1 METGVAEAAG
11 PPVAIVGIGCRFPG
25 GIEDTPGFWDLVA
38 SGTDAI
44 GDVPA
49 SRWRIGDHYDADP
62 AAPGRMFVRQGGF
75 LRNPVDEF
83 DAGFFGIS
91 PREAAALD
99 PQQRLLLE
107 VTWESLENAGIPP
120 KSTAAGNVGVY
131 VGGFTFDAA
140 TLQLADSNRHL
151 VGSATPTGVSMT
163 MLAARLSYAFDWR
176 GPALTLDTACS
187 SSLVA
192 LHHAV
197 GALARGDCD
206 LAVAAGVNVMVN
218 PVTTVLMSKGQFLSP
233 DARCK
238 SFDHRANGYA
248 RGEGAGVLLLKPLP
262 AAVRD
267 GDRIHAVVR
276 GTAVNQ
282 DGRTPGITVPSV
294 DAQRV
299 LIERACRV
307 GDVEPASVGYFEA
320 HGTGTAVGDP
330 IEATAIGEVL
340 GDSSRTHWIG
350 SVKSNF
356 GHTEAA
362 AGVAGVIK
370 AVLCLDKGL
379 IPPNLHFERPNPKIP
394 FDRLPLRVPTEMVP
408 FPESAGPR
416 RAGVNSF
423 GFGGT
428 NAHAI
433 LEQWTGSEPVA
444 ATEADGGP
452 VLLPLSARSP
462 EALRSLANSYATLL
476 EGPGTLSLRR
486 VARAASRQREHH
498 SLRAFVVAGDAR
510 EAAAKLRELTVEP
523 RRATRPGN
531 AFVYTGMGPQW
542 WGMGGELLATEP
554 RFAEVVAACD
564 EVLAKFGVCMA
575 DELSRDEA
583 ESRLT
588 ETLYAQ
594 IANFVVQAGLTALW
608 RAWGIEP
615 AFIVGHSVGE
625 VAAAHAAGV
634 YTLEDALTISFHRAN
649 LQSRLAGRGAM
660 AAVDLPADEVAA
672 YLRDGVA
679 VAAVNSTY
687 ATTLAGDHDVLA
699 AVGKQLTAAGASVK
713 PLRVEVAYHSH
724 QMEEIRERLL
734 AALREIRPRRAEI
747 PLFSTVTGDQV
758 EGPELDAGYWWRNV
772 RETVRFAD
780 AFRHVLTRAP
790 GAVLEVGPHPVLASA
805 IDEALADRTDDI
817 VRLASLRRK
826 EPQREY
832 LLTALGH
839 RYAVGADPAWD
850 RVHPGPREHLDLP
863 RYPWQRERHWVE
875 SVASREKRLGTGD
888 LRLGGRPVAGVT
900 PVHDVELSTSALPY
914 LSDHQIGESLVFPG
928 SGYLEAALAAF
939 PDDEPCFLQDVVF
952 HRPLV
957 LAPSSIP
964 TLRAGYDPARQL
976 LTLHSRTQPDDST
989 WTLHAE
995 LRRDVAKA
1003 RRPERRAETPAVL
1016 AEGLPELGHDDVYAR
1031 LGDTGLNYGPAFRAV
1046 ERLWWRQ
1053 ESREVFAELRLDTVE
1068 QDGHRLHPV
1077 VLDAALQAVI
1087 AGALMLG
1094 DGVESGTYVPARIKT
1109 LRFFRSPATRLWV
1122 PGLGRAPTEP
1132 GRIECDLSLVTD
1144 DGEIVAEVRGLQA
1157 RRLAEVAD
1165 EPSSLVYG
1173 HVWQPE
1179 PLEQTSERPIAA
1191 AGHKGRAVGRWIVVG
1206 SSATAAELAVDLAA
1220 AEQDV
1225 VAVDP
1230 AGDGW
1235 VERVLSATSA
1245 CRGVVYVD
1253 SSDAGTAC
1261 APVAAPLRLVQ
1272 ELPAVPLF
1280 LVTTGAQ
1287 GVSTVNPSAASLWGF
1302 GRVVGAE
1309 RPELR
1314 CRLVD
1319 LAPGVSG
1326 EALLAEVLH
1335 AGGDEVSLR
1344 PDGRYVRRL
1353 KQAEDGS
1360 EFNHV
1365 RTRTDVTPV
1374 RLVSSGGE
1382 LGFLA
1387 TTRRPPGPGEV
1398 EVRVSHVG
1406 LNFKD
1411 VLKNTGLISPH
1422 AIEGSHSGETLGLEC
1437 AGTVVAVGE
1446 GVADLEVGNEVF
1458 AHSRALFVS
1467 HVTLEA
1473 MRVVK
1478 KPAVLSAAEAA
1489 SLLPVVTAHLSLVR
1503 LANLRDGERVLIH
1516 SAAGGVGLAAA
1527 RIAKWLDAEVFV
1539 TAGSVRRRD
1548 FLRQEGFAHVA
1559 DSRSSSFAD
1568 DILDWTGGAGVDVV
1582 LNSLPGSMIDHS
1594 LRAMSTFGR
1603 FVELGKPGDVAD
1615 HAVRLA
1621 STRRALSFHSF
1632 DYDQMM
1638 ALRPGDVRAC
1648 MQAVAELCEQKAIA
1662 PLPVAEWPAEDAAEA
1677 FRAMA
1682 SPEHRGKI
1690 VLRVADEEVLVPASS
1705 MPEAPI
1711 RPDRTYVVT
1720 GGLGGLGRTVAR
1732 WLAEQGARHLVLVGR
1747 SGVTTLVAE
1756 QLVTDLTA
1764 EGAEVRVEEADV
1776 GDHAQVRALLSDI
1789 RAEMPPLA
1797 GVLHAAADFDDTV
1810 LADTDA
1816 ARLITATRP
1825 KADGAWHLHRE
1836 TLGDSLDFFVL
1847 FSSVAAQLGAV
1858 GAGAYATANEFL
1870 NGLARYRRAQGL
1882 RATSVGWGMIDDV
1895 GVAVSRDGYVG
1906 DVLRR
1911 TGHVGISPARL
1922 VAELGALLHARPA
1935 EVSVADIDWP
1945 RWARANPQLAPLPRF
1960 ATVVPAST
1968 ADSGDESVGK
1978 RLREA
1983 SLADRAS
1990 MLPAFVTPLLQ
2001 RTTGLTEQQLGEG
2014 HAVDVDSLTAVEVRV
2029 LLQKHLGVAVP
2040 AVRLQ
2045 RSLSV
2050 GVLVD
2055 LLVDELDRSEPET
2068 TATPHEITS
2077 ADGLVIYGHLSV
2089 PPGPGPHPAVV
2100 VCTAGE
2106 GGALNADGGYA
2117 HLGEHAPLLAT
2128 GSAVLTVDQRGAPG
2142 HGPDFTARAEM
2153 GGGDVDDVIAAT
2165 LYLADLQEIDGAR
2178 ISIVGTSRGA
2188 YTALLALERRPDLW
2202 RHAALLMGLYDPAAL
2217 VAAEQAQPGT
2227 LLPANFGF
2235 SSADV
2240 ESYFAAPERQPLVGV
2255 GALGAPLL
2263 IVHGD
2268 ADSVV
2273 PLAQSEELATRV
2285 REAGLAAELVT
2296 VPGLAHDSEHEDQ
2309 AWTGLWSEIGEF
2321 LRKGTR

>member
-1 METGVAEAAG
+1 M
-11 PPVAIVGIGCRFPG
+11 PS
-25 GIEDTPGFWDLVA
+25 FWELVA

-44 GDVPA
+44 GDIPA
-49 SRWRIGDHYDADP
+49 DRWRIGDHYDADP

-75 LRNPVDEF
+75 LRDPVDEF
-83 DAGFFGIS
+83 DAGFFGMS

-107 VTWESLENAGIPP
+107 ITWESLENAGIPP
-120 KSTAAGNVGVY
+120 KSTAAGNIGVY

-140 TLQLADSNRHL
+140 TLQLTDSNRHL
-151 VGSATPTGVSMT
+151 VGAATPTGVSMT

-206 LAVAAGVNVMVN
+206 IAVAAGVNVMVN

-294 DAQRV
+294 DAQRT
-299 LIERACRV
+299 LIERACQV

-350 SVKSNF
+350 SVKANF

-362 AGVAGVIK
+362 AGIAGVIK
-370 AVLCLDKGL
+370 AVLCLGKGL

-394 FDRLPLRVPTEMVP
+394 FDKLPLRVPTEMVP
-408 FPESAGPR
+408 FPEFAGPR

-433 LEQWTGSEPVA
+433 LEQWTASEPPA
-444 ATEADGGP
+444 ETEAETGP

-462 EALRSLANSYATLL
+462 EALRALVDSYATML
-476 EGPGTLSLRR
+476 ESPESHSLQR

-498 SLRAFVVAGDAR
+498 PLRTFVVAGDTA
-510 EAAAKLRELTVEP
+510 EAAAKLRELNFEQ

-542 WGMGGELLATEP
+542 WGMGRELLATEP
-554 RFAEVVAACD
+554 RFAGVVAACD
-564 EVLAKFGVCMA
+564 EVLAKFGLCMA
-575 DELSRDEA
+575 DELGRDEA
-583 ESRLT
+583 DSRLT

-594 IANFVVQAGLTALW
+594 VANFVVQAGLTALW
-608 RAWGIEP
+608 RDWGIKP
-615 AFIVGHSVGE
+615 AFVVGHSVGE
-625 VAAAHAAGV
+625 VAAAYAAGV

-679 VAAVNSTY
+679 IAAVNSTY
-687 ATTLAGDHDVLA
+687 ATTLAGDHDALA
-699 AVGKQLTAAGASVK
+699 EVSKELTDAGASVK

-724 QMEEIRERLL
+724 QMEEIREPLL
-734 AALREIRPRRAEI
+734 AALREIRPRPAEI

-758 EGPELDAGYWWRNV
+758 EGPELDADYWWRNV

-780 AFRHVLTRAP
+780 AFRRVLTRAP

-805 IDEALADRTDDI
+805 IDEALADRTDTI
-817 VRLASLRRK
+817 VRLASSHRK

-839 RYAVGADPAWD
+839 RYSAGADPAWD

-863 RYPWQRERHWVE
+863 HYPWQRERHWLE
-875 SVASREKRLGTGD
+875 SVASREKRLGTSD
-888 LRLGGRPVAGVT
+888 LMLGGRPVAGIT
-900 PVHDVELSTSALPY
+900 PVHDIELSTSTLSY
-914 LSDHQIGESLVFPG
+914 LDDHRIGESVVFPG
-928 SGYLEAALAAF
+928 SGYLEAALAVF
-939 PDDEPCFLQDVVF
+939 PDDEPCLLEDVVF

-957 LAPSSIP
+957 LASSSIP
-964 TLRAGYDPARQL
+964 TLRAGFDPARQL
-976 LTLHSRTQPDDST
+976 LTLHSRTQPDDPV

-995 LRRDVAKA
+995 LRRGHFAKA
-1003 RRPERRAETPAVL
+1003 RTPERRTEL
-1016 AEGLPELGHDDVYAR
+1016 AGLVEGLPELGHEEVYSW
-1031 LGDTGLNYGPAFRAV
+1031 LGGTGLNYGPAFRAV

-1053 ESREVFAELRLDTVE
+1053 ESREVFAELRLDTAE
-1068 QDGHRLHPV
+1068 QKGHRLHPV

-1087 AGALMLG
+1087 AGGLMIG
-1094 DGVESGTYVPARIKT
+1094 DDVEPGTYVPARIDA
-1109 LRFFRSPATRLWV
+1109 LQFFRSPATRLWV
-1122 PGLGRAPTEP
+1122 HGRGRPATSR

-1144 DGEIVAEVRGLQA
+1144 DGDVVAEVRGLQA
-1157 RRLAEVAD
+1157 RRLAEAAD
-1165 EPSSLVYG
+1165 EPPSLVYG

-1179 PLEQTSERPIAA
+1179 PLPEESERQPD
-1191 AGHKGRAVGRWIVVG
+1191 GRWIVIG
-1206 SSATAAELAVDLAA
+1206 SSATAAGLAKDLAA
-1220 AEQDV
+1220 AGAGV

-1230 AGDGW
+1230 AGEDW
-1235 VERVLSATSA
+1235 LDRVLSVASA

-1253 SSDAGTAC
+1253 SSDADTAC

-1272 ELPAVPLF
+1272 ELPVVPLF

-1287 GVSTVNPSAASLWGF
+1287 GVSTVNPAAASLWGF
-1302 GRVVGAE
+1302 CRVVAAE

-1319 LAPGVSG
+1319 LAPGMSE
-1326 EALLAEVLH
+1326 EALVAEVLH
-1335 AGGDEVSLR
+1335 DGVDEVSLR

-1353 KQAEDGS
+1353 KKAEDGS
-1360 EFNHV
+1360 ELDHL

-1374 RLVSSGGE
+1374 RMVSSGGE

-1387 TTRRPPGPGEV
+1387 TTRRPPGAGEV

-1411 VLKNTGLISPH
+1411 VLKHTGLISSY
-1422 AIEGSHSGETLGLEC
+1422 AIEGNHSGETLGMEC
-1437 AGTVVAVGE
+1437 AGTVVAVGDE
-1446 GVADLEVGNEVF
+1446 VTDLEVGDEVF
-1458 AHSRALFVS
+1458 VHSRDLFVS
-1467 HVTLEA
+1467 HVTLDA
-1473 MRVVK
+1473 VRVVK
-1478 KPAVLSAAEAA
+1478 KPATLSPAEAA
-1489 SLLPVVTAHLSLVR
+1489 SLFPVATAYVSLVR
-1503 LANLRDGERVLIH
+1503 LADVRADERVLIH

-1527 RIAKWLDAEVFV
+1527 RIAKWLGAKVFV
-1539 TAGSVRRRD
+1539 TAGSAQRRD
-1548 FLRQEGFAHVA
+1548 FLRHEGFTHVA
-1559 DSRSSSFAD
+1559 DSRSPSFAD
-1568 DILDWTGGAGVDVV
+1568 DILEWTDGAGVDVV
-1582 LNSLPGSMIDHS
+1582 LNSLPGTMIDHS
-1594 LRAMSTFGR
+1594 LRALSTFGR

-1632 DYDQMM
+1632 DYDQLM
-1638 ALRPGDVRAC
+1638 ALHPSEVRQC
-1648 MQAVAELCEQKAIA
+1648 MREVAELHEQKVIE
-1662 PLPVAEWPAEDAAEA
+1662 PLPVAEFPAKDAAEA
-1677 FRAMA
+1677 FHAMA
-1682 SPEHRGKI
+1682 SPEHRGKV
-1690 VLRVADEEVLVPASS
+1690 VLSMADEEVLVPASS
-1705 MPEAPI
+1705 LPGTPV
-1711 RPDRTYVVT
+1711 RSDRTYVLT

-1732 WLAEQGARHLVLVGR
+1732 WLAQQGARHLVLVGR
-1747 SGVTTLVAE
+1747 SGATTPAAE

-1764 EGAEVRVEEADV
+1764 EGVEVRVEKADV
-1776 GDHAQVRALLSDI
+1776 GDHAQVRALLTDV
-1789 RAEMPPLA
+1789 RADLPPIA
-1797 GVLHAAADFDDTV
+1797 GVLHAAADFDDV
-1810 LADTDA
+1810 LLSNTDA
-1816 ARLITATRP
+1816 ARLIAATRP
-1825 KADGAWHLHRE
+1825 KANGAWHLHRE
-1836 TLGDSLDFFVL
+1836 TLDDRLDFFVL
-1847 FSSVAAQLGAV
+1847 FSSFAAQLGAV
-1858 GAGAYATANEFL
+1858 SVGAYATANEFL

-1882 RATSVGWGMIDDV
+1882 PATSIGWGMVDDV
-1895 GVAVSRDGYVG
+1895 GVAVSRDGFVG
-1906 DVLRR
+1906 DALRR
-1911 TGHVGISPARL
+1911 VGHLGISPARL
-1922 VAELGALLHARPA
+1922 VTELGTLLHTQPT

-1945 RWARANPQLAPLPRF
+1945 RWARANPQLAPLPTF
-1960 ATVVPAST
+1960 ASVAPASA

-1983 SLADRAS
+1983 NPADRAS
-1990 MLPAFVTPLLQ
+1990 MLPALVTPLLQ
-2001 RTTGLTEQQLGEG
+2001 RTTGLTEQQLGEEQ
-2014 HAVDVDSLTAVEVRV
+2014 AVDVDSLTAVELRV
-2029 LLQKHLGVAVP
+2029 LLQRQLGVAVP

-2050 GVLVD
+2050 GVLAE
-2055 LLVDELDRSEPET
+2055 LLVDELDRAQPET
-2068 TATPHEITS
+2068 ATALHEITS

-2089 PPGPGPHPAVV
+2089 PPVPGPHPAVV
-2100 VCTAGE
+2100 VCAPGE
-2106 GGALNADGGYA
+2106 GGALNADGDYA
-2117 HLGEHAPLLAT
+2117 HLSEHAPLLAA
-2128 GSAVLTVDQRGAPG
+2128 GFAVLTVDQRGAPG

-2165 LYLADLQEIDGAR
+2165 RYLADLPEIDGTR

-2188 YTALLALERRPDLW
+2188 YTALLALERRPELW
-2202 RHAALLMGLYDPAAL
+2202 RHAALLMGLYDPAML
-2217 VAAEQAQPGT
+2217 VAAEQSQPGT
-2227 LLPANFGF
+2227 LLPADSGY
-2235 SSADV
+2235 SPEDV
-2240 ESYFAAPERQPLVGV
+2240 ERYFGAPERQPLDGV
-2255 GALGAPLL
+2255 GTLGAPLL

-2273 PLAQSEELATRV
+2273 PLAQSEELAARV
-2285 REAGLAAELVT
+2285 REAGLPAEMIT
-2296 VPGLAHDSEHEDQ
+2296 VPGLAHDSEHDDQ
-2309 AWTGLWSEIGEF
+2309 VWTGLWPEIGQF
-2321 LRKGTR
+2321 LQEGTR

>member
-1 METGVAEAAG
+1 M
-11 PPVAIVGIGCRFPG
+11 
-25 GIEDTPGFWDLVA
+25 PGFWELVA

-49 SRWRIGDHYDADP
+49 DRWRIRDHYDADP

-75 LRNPVDEF
+75 LRDPVDEF
-83 DAGFFGIS
+83 DAGFFGMS

-107 VTWESLENAGIPP
+107 VTWESLEDAGIPP
-120 KSTAAGNVGVY
+120 KSTAAANVGVY

-140 TLQLADSNRHL
+140 TLQLTDSNRHL

-233 DARCK
+233 DARCR

-294 DAQRV
+294 HAQRL
-299 LIERACRV
+299 LIERACQV

-340 GDSSRTHWIG
+340 GDSPRTHWIG

-370 AVLCLDKGL
+370 AVLSLGKGL
-379 IPPNLHFERPNPKIP
+379 IPANLHFERPNPKIP

-444 ATEADGGP
+444 TTEKERGP

-462 EALRSLANSYATLL
+462 EALRALVGSYAKVLD
-476 EGPGTLSLRR
+476 GPGSPSLRR

-498 SLRAFVVAGDAR
+498 PLRTFVVAEDAH
-510 EAAAKLRELTVEP
+510 EAAAKLRELAVEP
-523 RRATRPGN
+523 RRPTRPGN

-542 WGMGGELLATEP
+542 WGMGRELLATEP
-554 RFAEVVAACD
+554 RFAEVIAACD
-564 EVLAKFGVCMA
+564 EVLANFGVCMA
-575 DELSRDEA
+575 DELGRDEA

-588 ETLYAQ
+588 KTLYAQ
-594 IANFVVQAGLTALW
+594 VGNFVVQAGLTALW

-625 VAAAHAAGV
+625 VAAAYAAGV
-634 YTLEDALTISFHRAN
+634 YTLEDALTISFHRAH

-672 YLRDGVA
+672 YLREGVA
-679 VAAVNSTY
+679 VAAVNSAY
-687 ATTLAGDHDVLA
+687 ATTLAGDHDALA
-699 AVGKQLTAAGASVK
+699 AVGERLSAAGASVK

-724 QMEEIRERLL
+724 QMEEIREPLL
-734 AALREIRPRRAEI
+734 AALRDIRPRRAEI

-758 EGPELDAGYWWRNV
+758 DGPELDAGYWWRNV
-772 RETVRFAD
+772 RETVLFAD
-780 AFRHVLTRAP
+780 AFRRVLTRAP
-790 GAVLEVGPHPVLASA
+790 GAVLEIGPHPVLASA
-805 IDEALADRTDDI
+805 IDEALADRTDEI
-817 VRLASLRRK
+817 VRLASARRE

-832 LLTALGH
+832 LLAALGH
-839 RYAVGADPAWD
+839 RYAAGADPAWD
-850 RVHPGPREHLDLP
+850 RVHPGTREHLDLP

-875 SVASREKRLGTGD
+875 SVVSREKRLGTGE

-900 PVHDVELSTSALPY
+900 PVHDVELSASALPY
-914 LSDHQIGESLVFPG
+914 LNDHRIGEAVVFPG

-939 PDDEPCFLQDVVF
+939 PDDETCLLEDVVF

-976 LTLHSRTQPDDST
+976 LTLHSRTQPDDPL
-989 WTLHAE
+989 WTLHTE
-995 LRRDVAKA
+995 LRRSQVTKTLL
-1003 RRPERRAETPAVL
+1003 PERRTGTPAVL
-1016 AEGLPELGHDDVYAR
+1016 TEGLPELGHDEVYAR
-1031 LGDTGLNYGPAFRAV
+1031 LGGTGLNYGPAFRAV
-1046 ERLWWRQ
+1046 ERLWWRR
-1053 ESREVFAELRLDTVE
+1053 ESHEVYAELRLDTVE

-1094 DGVESGTYVPARIKT
+1094 DDVESVTYVPARIDA
-1109 LRFFRSPATRLWV
+1109 LRFFRSPGTRLWV
-1122 PGLGRAPTEP
+1122 HGR
-1132 GRIECDLSLVTD
+1132 GRHPAGPDRIDCDLSLVTD
-1144 DGEIVAEVRGLQA
+1144 DGDVVAEIRGLQA

-1173 HVWQPE
+1173 HTWQPE
-1179 PLEQTSERPIAA
+1179 SLEQASEGSP
-1191 AGHKGRAVGRWIVVG
+1191 GRADGRWIVVG
-1206 SSATAAELAVDLAA
+1206 SSATASELALDLVAA
-1220 AEQDV
+1220 VEDV

-1230 AGDGW
+1230 ADDDW
-1235 VERVLSATSA
+1235 VERVLSSISS
-1245 CRGVVYVD
+1245 CRAVVYIDNIDPEV
-1253 SSDAGTAC
+1253 AC
-1261 APVAAPLRLVQ
+1261 APIAAPLRLVQ

-1280 LVTTGAQ
+1280 LVTMGAQ
-1287 GVSTVNPSAASLWGF
+1287 GASTSNPSAASLWGF
-1302 GRVVGAE
+1302 GRVVAAE

-1326 EALLAEVLH
+1326 KALLAEVLH
-1335 AGGDEVSLR
+1335 DKGDEVSLR

-1360 EFNHV
+1360 ELDHV
-1365 RTRTDVTPV
+1365 RTRTDLTPV
-1374 RLVSSGGE
+1374 RLASSGGA

-1387 TTRRPPGPGEV
+1387 TTRRPAGPGEV

-1411 VLKNTGLISPH
+1411 VLKHTGLISPH

-1437 AGTVVAVGE
+1437 SGTVVAVGD
-1446 GVADLEVGNEVF
+1446 GVAGFEAGDEVF
-1458 AHSRALFVS
+1458 AHSRDLFAS
-1467 HVTLEA
+1467 YVTLEA
-1473 MRVVK
+1473 VRVVK
-1478 KPAVLSAAEAA
+1478 KPDALSAAEAA

-1503 LANLRDGERVLIH
+1503 LAGLRSGERVLIH

-1527 RIAKWLDAEVFV
+1527 RIARWLGAEVLV
-1539 TAGSVRRRD
+1539 TAGSAQRRD
-1548 FLRQEGFAHVA
+1548 FLRQEGFALVA
-1559 DSRSSSFAD
+1559 DSRSPSFAD

-1582 LNSLPGSMIDHS
+1582 LNSLPGAMIDHS

-1603 FVELGKPGDVAD
+1603 FVELGKPSDVAD

-1621 STRRALSFHSF
+1621 SARRALSFHSF

-1648 MQAVAELCEQKAIA
+1648 MQAVAELCEQKVIA
-1662 PLPVAEWPAEDAAEA
+1662 PLPVTEWPAKDTAEA

-1682 SPEHRGKI
+1682 GPEHRGKI
-1690 VLRVADEEVLVPASS
+1690 VLRMAEEEVLVPAAS

-1711 RPDRTYVVT
+1711 RPDRTYVIT

-1747 SGVTTLVAE
+1747 SGVTTPVAD
-1756 QLVTDLTA
+1756 QLVTDLTN
-1764 EGAEVRVEEADV
+1764 GGVEVRVEKVDV
-1776 GDHAQVRALLSDI
+1776 GDYAQVRALLTGI
-1789 RAEMPPLA
+1789 RAGLPPLA
-1797 GVLHAAADFDDTV
+1797 GVLHAAADFDDVV

-1816 ARLITATRP
+1816 DRLLTATGP

-1836 TLGDSLDFFVL
+1836 TLGDRLDFFVL

-1858 GAGAYATANEFL
+1858 GAGAYTTANEFL
-1870 NGLARYRRAQGL
+1870 NGLARYRRAQRL
-1882 RATSVGWGMIDDV
+1882 PATSVGWGMIDDV

-1922 VAELGALLHARPA
+1922 VAELGALLHTQPS

-1960 ATVVPAST
+1960 AGVVPSSA
-1968 ADSGDESVGK
+1968 ADNGDESVGK

-1983 SLADRAS
+1983 TPADRAS
-1990 MLPAFVTPLLQ
+1990 MLPELVTPLLQ
-2001 RTTGLTEQQLGEG
+2001 RTTGLTERQLGEE
-2014 HAVDVDSLTAVEVRV
+2014 HAVDVDSLTAVEMRV

-2045 RSLSV
+2045 RNLSV

-2055 LLVDELDRSEPET
+2055 LLVDELGRSQAET
-2068 TATPHEITS
+2068 AAVPHEIIS
-2077 ADGLVIYGHLSV
+2077 ADGLTIYGHLSV
-2089 PPGPGPHPAVV
+2089 PAGPGPHPAVV

-2106 GGALNADGGYA
+2106 GGALNADGDYA
-2117 HLGEHAPLLAT
+2117 HLSEHAPLLAA
-2128 GSAVLTVDQRGAPG
+2128 GFSVLTVDQRGAPG

-2153 GGGDVDDVIAAT
+2153 GGGDVDDVIAAAR
-2165 LYLADLQEIDGAR
+2165 YLADLPGIDGSR

-2202 RHAALLMGLYDPAAL
+2202 RHAALLMGLYDPATL

-2227 LLPANFGF
+2227 LLPTDSGFG
-2235 SSADV
+2235 SADV
-2240 ESYFAAPERQPLVGV
+2240 ESYFSAPERQPLTDVGT
-2255 GALGAPLL
+2255 LGTPLMIL
-2263 IVHGD
+2263 HGD

-2273 PLAQSEELATRV
+2273 PLAQSEELATQIQA
-2285 REAGLAAELVT
+2285 AGLPVKMVT
-2296 VPGLAHDSEHEDQ
+2296 VPGLSHDSEHEDRV
-2309 AWTGLWSEIGEF
+2309 WTGLWPEIGQF
-2321 LRKGTR
+2321 LREGPR

>member
-1 METGVAEAAG
+1 MEPRGAEEA
-11 PPVAIVGIGCRFPG
+11 VAIVGVGCRFPG
-25 GIEDTPGFWDLVA
+25 GIDDMPSFWELVA

-44 GDVPA
+44 GDIPVD
-49 SRWRIGDHYDADP
+49 RWRIGDHYDADP
-62 AAPGRMFVRQGGF
+62 AAPGRMFVQQGGF

-83 DAGFFGIS
+83 DAGFFGMS

-120 KSTAAGNVGVY
+120 KSTAAGNIGVY

-140 TLQLADSNRHL
+140 TLQLTDSNRHL
-151 VGSATPTGVSMT
+151 VSSATPTGVSLT

-176 GPALTLDTACS
+176 GPALTIDTACS

-197 GALARGDCD
+197 GALSRGDCD

-218 PVTTVLMSKGQFLSP
+218 PVTTVLMAKGRFLSP

-267 GDRIHAVVR
+267 GDHIHAVVR
-276 GTAVNQ
+276 GTAANQ

-299 LIERACRV
+299 LIERACQV
-307 GDVEPASVGYFEA
+307 GGVEPASVGYFEA

-350 SVKSNF
+350 SVKANF

-362 AGVAGVIK
+362 AGIAGVIK

-433 LEQWTGSEPVA
+433 LEQWTGSEPA
-444 ATEADGGP
+444 AAAEPAAGP

-462 EALRSLANSYATLL
+462 EALRALVDSYATAL
-476 EGPGTLSLRR
+476 ESPESPSLRR

-498 SLRAFVVAGDAR
+498 PLRTFVVAGDAA

-542 WGMGGELLATEP
+542 WGMGRELLATEP

-575 DELSRDEA
+575 DELDRDEA

-594 IANFVVQAGLTALW
+594 VANFVVQAGLTALW

-615 AFIVGHSVGE
+615 AFVVGHSVGE
-625 VAAAHAAGV
+625 VAAAYAASV

-679 VAAVNSTY
+679 IAAVNSTY
-687 ATTLAGDHDVLA
+687 ATTLAGDHDALA
-699 AVGKQLTAAGASVK
+699 AVSRELTDAGVSVK

-724 QMEEIRERLL
+724 QMEEIREPLL
-734 AALREIRPRRAEI
+734 AALREIRPRRAEV

-758 EGPELDAGYWWRNV
+758 EGLELDADYWWRNV

-780 AFRHVLTRAP
+780 AFRRVLTRAP
-790 GAVLEVGPHPVLASA
+790 GAVLEIGPHPVLASA
-805 IDEALADRTDDI
+805 IDEALADRSDDI
-817 VRLASLRRK
+817 LRLASSRRG

-832 LLTALGH
+832 LLTALGQ
-839 RYAVGADPAWD
+839 RYAAGADPSWD

-863 RYPWQRERHWVE
+863 YYPWQRERHWLE
-875 SVASREKRLGTGD
+875 SVASREKRLGATD
-888 LRLGGRPVAGVT
+888 LMLGGRPVAGVT
-900 PVHDVELSTSALPY
+900 PVHDIELSTSTLSY
-914 LSDHQIGESLVFPG
+914 LDDHRIGESVVFPG

-939 PDDEPCFLQDVVF
+939 PDDEPCLLEDVVF

-964 TLRAGYDPARQL
+964 TLRAGFDPARQL
-976 LTLHSRTQPDDST
+976 LTLHSRTQPDDPV

-995 LRRDVAKA
+995 LRRGHFAKA
-1003 RRPERRAETPAVL
+1003 RLPERRTEL
-1016 AEGLPELGHDDVYAR
+1016 AGLTEGLPELGHEDVYSW
-1031 LGDTGLNYGPAFRAV
+1031 LGGTGLNYGPAFRAV

-1053 ESREVFAELRLDTVE
+1053 ESREVFAELRLDTAE
-1068 QDGHRLHPV
+1068 QKGHRLHPV

-1087 AGALMLG
+1087 AGGLMFG
-1094 DGVESGTYVPARIKT
+1094 DGLESGTYVPARIEA
-1109 LRFFRSPATRLWV
+1109 LQFFRSPATRLWV
-1122 PGLGRAPTEP
+1122 HGRGRPAAGP

-1144 DGEIVAEVRGLQA
+1144 DGEVVAEVRGLQA
-1157 RRLAEVAD
+1157 RRLAEAAD
-1165 EPSSLVYG
+1165 EPPALVYG

-1179 PLEQTSERPIAA
+1179 PLPEASERQPD
-1191 AGHKGRAVGRWIVVG
+1191 GRWIVVG
-1206 SSATAAELAVDLAA
+1206 SSATAAGLAKDLAA
-1220 AEQDV
+1220 AGAGV

-1230 AGDGW
+1230 AGDDW
-1235 VERVLSATSA
+1235 LDRVLSVASA

-1253 SSDAGTAC
+1253 SSDADTAC
-1261 APVAAPLRLVQ
+1261 APIAAPLRLVQ
-1272 ELPAVPLF
+1272 ELPVVPLF

-1287 GVSTVNPSAASLWGF
+1287 GVSTVNPAASSLWGF
-1302 GRVVGAE
+1302 CRVVAAE

-1319 LAPGVSG
+1319 LAPGMSE

-1335 AGGDEVSLR
+1335 DGVDEVSLR

-1353 KQAEDGS
+1353 KKAEDGS
-1360 EFNHV
+1360 EFDHV
-1365 RTRTDVTPV
+1365 RTRTDLTPV
-1374 RLVSSGGE
+1374 RLESSGGE

-1398 EVRVSHVG
+1398 EIQVSHVG

-1411 VLKNTGLISPH
+1411 VLKHTGLISPH
-1422 AIEGSHSGETLGLEC
+1422 AIEGSHSGETLGMEC
-1437 AGTVVAVGE
+1437 AGTVVAVGD
-1446 GVADLEVGNEVF
+1446 GVADLEIGDEVF
-1458 AHSRALFVS
+1458 VHSRDLFVS
-1467 HVTLEA
+1467 HVTLDA
-1473 MRVVK
+1473 VRAVK
-1478 KPAVLSAAEAA
+1478 KPATLSAAEAA
-1489 SLLPVVTAHLSLVR
+1489 SLFPVATAYLSLVR
-1503 LANLRDGERVLIH
+1503 LANLRAGERVLIH

-1527 RIAKWLDAEVFV
+1527 RIAHWLGAEVFV
-1539 TAGSVRRRD
+1539 TAGSAQRRD

-1568 DILDWTGGAGVDVV
+1568 DILGWTGGAGVDVV
-1582 LNSLPGSMIDHS
+1582 LNSLPGKMIDHS

-1648 MQAVAELCEQKAIA
+1648 MQAVAELYEQKAIV
-1662 PLPVAEWPAEDAAEA
+1662 PLPVAAWPALDAAEA

-1682 SPEHRGKI
+1682 SPEHRGKV
-1690 VLRVADEEVLVPASS
+1690 VLSMADEEVLVPASS
-1705 MPEAPI
+1705 LPGTPV
-1711 RPDRTYVVT
+1711 RSDRTYVLT

-1747 SGVTTLVAE
+1747 SGATTPAAE
-1756 QLVTDLTA
+1756 QLLTDLTG
-1764 EGAEVRVEEADV
+1764 EGVEVRVEKADV
-1776 GDHAQVRALLSDI
+1776 GDHAQVRALLTDV
-1789 RAEMPPLA
+1789 RADMPPIA
-1797 GVLHAAADFDDTV
+1797 GILHAAADFDDV
-1810 LADTDA
+1810 LLSNTDA
-1816 ARLITATRP
+1816 ARLIAATRP
-1825 KADGAWHLHRE
+1825 KANGAWNLHRE

-1847 FSSVAAQLGAV
+1847 FSSFAAQLGAV
-1858 GAGAYATANEFL
+1858 SVGAYAAANEFL

-1882 RATSVGWGMIDDV
+1882 LATSIGWGMVDDV
-1895 GVAVSRDGYVG
+1895 GVAVSRDGFVG
-1906 DVLRR
+1906 DALRR
-1911 TGHVGISPARL
+1911 VGHLGISPARL
-1922 VAELGALLHARPA
+1922 ITELGTLLHTQPT

-1945 RWARANPQLAPLPRF
+1945 RWARANPQLAPLPTF
-1960 ATVVPAST
+1960 ASVAPAS
-1968 ADSGDESVGK
+1968 AAESGDESVGN

-1983 SLADRAS
+1983 GPADRAS
-1990 MLPAFVTPLLQ
+1990 MLPALVAPLLQ
-2001 RTTGLTEQQLGEG
+2001 RTTGLTEQQLGEEQ
-2014 HAVDVDSLTAVEVRV
+2014 AVDVDSLTAVELRV
-2029 LLQKHLGVAVP
+2029 LLQRQLGVAVP

-2050 GVLVD
+2050 GVLAE
-2055 LLVDELDRSEPET
+2055 LLVDELDRSQPET
-2068 TATPHEITS
+2068 ATVAHEITS
-2077 ADGLVIYGHLSV
+2077 ADGQVIYGHLSV
-2089 PPGPGPHPAVV
+2089 PPDPGPHPAVV
-2100 VCTAGE
+2100 VCAPGE
-2106 GGALNADGGYA
+2106 GGALNNDGDYA
-2117 HLGEHAPLLAT
+2117 HLSEHAPLLAA
-2128 GSAVLTVDQRGAPG
+2128 GFAVLTVDQRGAPG
-2142 HGPDFTARAEM
+2142 HGPDFTAMAEM
-2153 GGGDVDDVIAAT
+2153 GGGEVDDVIAAAQ
-2165 LYLADLQEIDGAR
+2165 YLADLPEIDGTR
-2178 ISIVGTSRGA
+2178 ISIVATSRGA

-2202 RHAALLMGLYDPAAL
+2202 RHAALLMGVYDPPTLLAGQT
-2217 VAAEQAQPGT
+2217 EPGT
-2227 LLPANFGF
+2227 LLPANSEF
-2235 SSADV
+2235 SLTDV
-2240 ESYFAAPERQPLVGV
+2240 ESYFAAPERQPLTGV
-2255 GALGAPLL
+2255 GTLKAPLL

-2268 ADSVV
+2268 EDSVV
-2273 PLAQSEELATRV
+2273 PLAQSEELTTRV
-2285 REAGLAAELVT
+2285 REAGLPAEMIT
-2296 VPGLAHDSEHEDQ
+2296 VPGLTHDSEHEDQ
-2309 AWTGLWSEIGEF
+2309 VWTDLWPEIGAF
-2321 LRKGTR
+2321 LRDGTR

>member
-1 METGVAEAAG
+1 MVTGVVEGAG
-11 PPVAIVGIGCRFPG
+11 APVAIVGIGCRFPG
-25 GIEDTPGFWDLVA
+25 GIEDMPGFWELVA

-49 SRWRIGDHYDADP
+49 GRWRISDHYDADP

-83 DAGFFGIS
+83 DAGFFGMS

-140 TLQLADSNRHL
+140 TLQLTDSNRHL
-151 VGSATPTGVSMT
+151 VSSATPTGVSMT

-294 DAQRV
+294 DAQRA
-299 LIERACRV
+299 LIERACQV

-370 AVLCLDKGL
+370 AVLCLGKGL

-433 LEQWTGSEPVA
+433 LEQWTGPEPVT
-444 ATEADGGP
+444 ATEAEGGP

-462 EALRSLANSYATLL
+462 EALRALVDSYATML
-476 EGPGTLSLRR
+476 ESPESPSLRR
-486 VARAASRQREHH
+486 VARTASRQREHH
-498 SLRAFVVAGDAR
+498 PLRTFVVAADAR

-542 WGMGGELLATEP
+542 WGMGRELLATEP
-554 RFAEVVAACD
+554 RFAEVVTACD

-575 DELSRDEA
+575 DELGRDEA

-594 IANFVVQAGLTALW
+594 VANFVVQAGLTALW
-608 RAWGIEP
+608 REWGIEP
-615 AFIVGHSVGE
+615 AYIVGHSVGE
-625 VAAAHAAGV
+625 VAAAYAAGV

-687 ATTLAGDHDVLA
+687 ATTLAGDHDALA
-699 AVGKQLTAAGASVK
+699 AVSQQLTAAGASVK

-724 QMEEIRERLL
+724 QMEEIREPLL
-734 AALREIRPRRAEI
+734 AALREIRPRHAEI

-758 EGPELDAGYWWRNV
+758 EGTELDAGYWWRNV

-780 AFRHVLTRAP
+780 AFRRVLTRAP
-790 GAVLEVGPHPVLASA
+790 GAVLEIGPHPVLASA
-805 IDEALADRTDDI
+805 IDEALADRPDDI
-817 VRLASLRRK
+817 ARLASSRRN

-839 RYAVGADPAWD
+839 RYAAGADPAWE

-875 SVASREKRLGTGD
+875 SVASREKRLGTGN
-888 LRLGGRPVAGVT
+888 LRLGGRPIAGVT

-914 LSDHQIGESLVFPG
+914 LNDHRIGESVVFPG

-939 PDDEPCFLQDVVF
+939 PDDEPCLLEDVVF

-976 LTLHSRTQPDDST
+976 LTLHSRTQPDDPL

-995 LRRDVAKA
+995 LRRGQVAKA
-1003 RRPERRAETPAVL
+1003 RLPERRTGTPAVL

-1031 LGDTGLNYGPAFRAV
+1031 LGGTGLNYGPAFRAV

-1094 DGVESGTYVPARIKT
+1094 DGVESGTYVPARIDA

-1122 PGLGRAPTEP
+1122 HGRGSDAAGP

-1144 DGEIVAEVRGLQA
+1144 EGEVVAEIRGLQA
-1157 RRLAEVAD
+1157 RRLAEAAD
-1165 EPSSLVYG
+1165 ERASLVYG
-1173 HVWQPE
+1173 HEWQPE
-1179 PLEQTSERPIAA
+1179 SLEQPPEPGHDERAD
-1191 AGHKGRAVGRWIVVG
+1191 GRWIVVG
-1206 SSATAAELAVDLAA
+1206 SSATASGLARDLAA
-1220 AEQDV
+1220 AGGDV

-1230 AGDGW
+1230 AGDDW
-1235 VERVLSATSA
+1235 LDLVLSAAAA
-1245 CRGVVYVD
+1245 CRGVVYLD
-1253 SSDAGTAC
+1253 SSDTEAPC
-1261 APVAAPLRLVQ
+1261 APIAAPLRLVQ

-1287 GVSTVNPSAASLWGF
+1287 GAATANPSAASLWGF
-1302 GRVVGAE
+1302 GRVVAAE
-1309 RPELR
+1309 RPELG

-1335 AGGDEVSLR
+1335 NGADEVSLR

-1353 KQAEDGS
+1353 KQAEGDS
-1360 EFNHV
+1360 ELDHV
-1365 RTRTDVTPV
+1365 RAHTDVTPV
-1374 RLVSSGGE
+1374 RLASSGGE

-1387 TTRRPPGPGEV
+1387 TTRRLPGHGEV
-1398 EVRVSHVG
+1398 EIRVSHVG

-1411 VLKNTGLISPH
+1411 VLKHTGLISPH

-1437 AGTVVAVGE
+1437 AGTVVAVGD
-1446 GVADLEVGNEVF
+1446 GVPDMEVGDEVF
-1458 AHSRALFVS
+1458 AHSRDLFVS

-1473 MRVVK
+1473 VRVVK

-1503 LANLRDGERVLIH
+1503 LANLRAGERVLVH

-1527 RIAKWLDAEVFV
+1527 RIAKWLGAEVFV
-1539 TAGSVRRRD
+1539 TAGSTQRRD

-1582 LNSLPGSMIDHS
+1582 LNSLPGTMIDHS

-1662 PLPVAEWPAEDAAEA
+1662 PLPVAEWPAADAAEA

-1690 VLRVADEEVLVPASS
+1690 VLRMADEEVLVPASS

-1747 SGVTTLVAE
+1747 GGVTTLAAE

-1764 EGAEVRVEEADV
+1764 EGVEVRIEKADV
-1776 GDHAQVRALLSDI
+1776 GEHAQVRVLLAEV
-1789 RAEMPPLA
+1789 RAAMPPLA
-1797 GVLHAAADFDDTV
+1797 GVVHAAADFDDVV

-1870 NGLARYRRAQGL
+1870 NGLARYRRARGL
-1882 RATSVGWGMIDDV
+1882 PATSVGWGMIDDV

-1911 TGHVGISPARL
+1911 TGHIGISPDRL
-1922 VAELGALLHARPA
+1922 VAELGALLHTRPA
-1935 EVSVADIDWP
+1935 EVSVADIDWA

-1960 ATVVPAST
+1960 ASVVPASA

-1983 SLADRAS
+1983 SPADRAS
-1990 MLPAFVTPLLQ
+1990 MLPALVTPLLQ
-2001 RTTGLTEQQLGEG
+2001 RTTGLTEQQLGEEQ
-2014 HAVDVDSLTAVEVRV
+2014 AVDVDSLTAVEVRV

-2050 GVLVD
+2050 GVLVE
-2055 LLVDELDRSEPET
+2055 LLVDELDRAQPET
-2068 TATPHEITS
+2068 AAASHEITS

-2089 PPGPGPHPAVV
+2089 PPAPGPHPAVV

-2106 GGALNADGGYA
+2106 GGALNADGDYA
-2117 HLGEHAPLLAT
+2117 HLSEHAPLLAA
-2128 GSAVLTVDQRGAPG
+2128 GFAVLTVDQRGAPG
-2142 HGPDFTARAEM
+2142 HGPDFTAMAEM

-2165 LYLADLQEIDGAR
+2165 RYLADLPEIDGSR
-2178 ISIVGTSRGA
+2178 IGIVGTSRGA

-2202 RHAALLMGLYDPAAL
+2202 RHAALLMGLYDPATL
-2217 VAAEQAQPGT
+2217 VAAEHAQPGT
-2227 LLPANFGF
+2227 LLPANSGF
-2235 SSADV
+2235 SPADV
-2240 ESYFAAPERQPLVGV
+2240 ESYFAAPERQPLAGV
-2255 GALGAPLL
+2255 GTLGTPLL

-2273 PLAQSEELATRV
+2273 PLTQSEELVARV
-2285 REAGLAAELVT
+2285 REAGLPVEMIT
-2296 VPGLAHDSEHEDQ
+2296 VSGLAHDSEHEDQ
-2309 AWTGLWSEIGEF
+2309 AWTGLWPEIGQF
-2321 LRKGTR
+2321 LREGTR

>member
-1 METGVAEAAG
+1 MGTVVAGG
-11 PPVAIVGIGCRFPG
+11 PGTPVAIIGIGCRFPG
-25 GIEDTPGFWDLVA
+25 GIEDMPGFWEVVE

-49 SRWRIGDHYDADP
+49 GRWRIGDHYDADP

-83 DAGFFGIS
+83 DAGFFGMS

-120 KSTAAGNVGVY
+120 KSTAADDVGVY

-140 TLQLADSNRHL
+140 TLQLTDSNRHL

-248 RGEGAGVLLLKPLP
+248 RGEGAGVLLLKPLA

-299 LIERACRV
+299 LIERACQA
-307 GDVEPASVGYFEA
+307 GDIEPSSVGYFEA

-370 AVLCLDKGL
+370 AVLCLEKGL

-408 FPESAGPR
+408 FPEWAGPR

-433 LEQWTGSEPVA
+433 LEQWTGSEPAA
-444 ATEADGGP
+444 ATEAEGGP
-452 VLLPLSARSP
+452 VLLPLSARNP
-462 EALRSLANSYATLL
+462 EALRALVDSYATML
-476 EGPGTLSLRR
+476 ERPGSPSLRR
-486 VARAASRQREHH
+486 VARAAARQREHH
-498 SLRAFVVAGDAR
+498 PLRTFVVAEDAR
-510 EAAAKLRELTVEP
+510 EAAAKLRELTIEP
-523 RRATRPGN
+523 KRATRPGN

-542 WGMGGELLATEP
+542 WGMGRELLATES
-554 RFAEVVAACD
+554 RFTEVVAACD
-564 EVLAKFGVCMA
+564 EVLAKFGMCVA
-575 DELSRDEA
+575 DELRRDEA

-594 IANFVVQAGLTALW
+594 VANFVVQAGLTAMW

-615 AFIVGHSVGE
+615 SFIVGHSVGE
-625 VAAAHAAGV
+625 VAAAYAAGV

-649 LQSRLAGRGAM
+649 LQARLAGQGAM
-660 AAVDLPADEVAA
+660 AAVDLPASEVAG

-687 ATTLAGDHDVLA
+687 ATTLAGDHDALA
-699 AVGKQLTAAGASVK
+699 AVGEQLTAAGASVK
-713 PLRVEVAYHSH
+713 QLRVEVAYHSH
-724 QMEEIRERLL
+724 QMEEIREPLL

-758 EGPELDAGYWWRNV
+758 EGPELDAAYWWRNV

-780 AFRHVLTRAP
+780 AFRRVLTRAP
-790 GAVLEVGPHPVLASA
+790 GAVLEIGPHPVLASA

-817 VRLASLRRK
+817 VRLASMHRK
-826 EPQREY
+826 ESQREY
-832 LLTALGH
+832 LFTALGH
-839 RYAVGADPAWD
+839 RYAAGADPAWD

-863 RYPWQRERHWVE
+863 LYPWQRERHWVE
-875 SVASREKRLGTGD
+875 SVASREKRLGAGD

-900 PVHDVELSTSALPY
+900 PVRDVELSTSALPY
-914 LSDHQIGESLVFPG
+914 LNDHRIGASVVFPG

-939 PDDEPCFLQDVVF
+939 PDDEPCLLEDVVF

-964 TLRAGYDPARQL
+964 TLRTGYDPARQL
-976 LTLHSRTQPDDST
+976 LTLHSRTQPDDPL
-989 WTLHAE
+989 WTLHAD
-995 LRRDVAKA
+995 LRRSQVAKP
-1003 RRPERRAETPAVL
+1003 RLPERRTETPAVL
-1016 AEGLPELGHDDVYAR
+1016 TEGLPELGHDEVYAR
-1031 LGDTGLNYGPAFRAV
+1031 LGGTGLNYGPAFRAV

-1053 ESREVFAELRLDTVE
+1053 ESREVFAELRLDTIE

-1077 VLDAALQAVI
+1077 LLDAALQAVI

-1094 DGVESGTYVPARIKT
+1094 DGVESGTYVPARIDA
-1109 LRFFRSPATRLWV
+1109 LQFFRSPATRLWV
-1122 PGLGRAPTEP
+1122 HGRDRHAAGP

-1144 DGEIVAEVRGLQA
+1144 DGEVVAEVRGLQA
-1157 RRLAEVAD
+1157 RRLAEAAD

-1179 PLEQTSERPIAA
+1179 SLPEALERHPD
-1191 AGHKGRAVGRWIVVG
+1191 GRWIVVG
-1206 SSATAAELAVDLAA
+1206 SSATASGLARDLAA
-1220 AEQDV
+1220 AGGDV
-1225 VAVDP
+1225 VAVEPSD
-1230 AGDGW
+1230 DDW
-1235 VERVLSATSA
+1235 LDRVLSATSA

-1253 SSDAGTAC
+1253 SSDADADADAAC
-1261 APVAAPLRLVQ
+1261 APIAAPLRLVQ
-1272 ELPAVPLF
+1272 KLPAVPLV

-1302 GRVVGAE
+1302 GRVVTAE
-1309 RPELR
+1309 RPELV

-1335 AGGDEVSLR
+1335 DSVDEVSLR
-1344 PDGRYVRRL
+1344 PEGRYVRRL
-1353 KQAEDGS
+1353 KQAGDGS
-1360 EFNHV
+1360 ELDHV
-1365 RTRTDVTPV
+1365 RTRTDLTPV

-1382 LGFLA
+1382 LGFVA

-1411 VLKNTGLISPH
+1411 VLKHTGLISPH

-1446 GVADLEVGNEVF
+1446 GVADIEAGDEVF
-1458 AHSRALFVS
+1458 AHSRDLFVS
-1467 HVTLEA
+1467 YVTVEA
-1473 MRVVK
+1473 VRVVK
-1478 KPAVLSAAEAA
+1478 KPAALSAAEAA

-1527 RIAKWLDAEVFV
+1527 RIAKWLGAEVFV
-1539 TAGSVRRRD
+1539 TAGSEQRRD

-1568 DILDWTGGAGVDVV
+1568 DILDWTGGTGVDVV

-1638 ALRPGDVRAC
+1638 ALRPGDVRTC

-1662 PLPVAEWPAEDAAEA
+1662 PLPVAEWPAAEATEA

-1690 VLRVADEEVLVPASS
+1690 VLRMTDEEVLVPASS

-1747 SGVTTLVAE
+1747 GGVTTLVAE
-1756 QLVTDLTA
+1756 QLVTDLAA
-1764 EGAEVRVEEADV
+1764 EGVEVRVEQVDV
-1776 GDHAQVRALLSDI
+1776 GDHAQVRALLADV
-1789 RAEMPPLA
+1789 RAEMPPIA
-1797 GVLHAAADFDDTV
+1797 GVLHAAADFDDAV

-1825 KADGAWHLHRE
+1825 KADGAGHLHRE

-1882 RATSVGWGMIDDV
+1882 PATSVGWGMIDDV

-1911 TGHVGISPARL
+1911 TGHVGIAPARL
-1922 VAELGALLHARPA
+1922 VAELGALLHTRPA

-1945 RWARANPQLAPLPRF
+1945 RWARANPQLAPLPTF
-1960 ATVVPAST
+1960 TTVVPAST
-1968 ADSGDESVGK
+1968 VDSGDESVGK
-1978 RLREA
+1978 RLRDA
-1983 SLADRAS
+1983 SPADRAS
-1990 MLPAFVTPLLQ
+1990 MLPALVTPLLQ
-2001 RTTGLTEQQLGEG
+2001 RTTGLTEQQLGEE
-2014 HAVDVDSLTAVEVRV
+2014 HAVDVDSLTAVEMRV

-2045 RSLSV
+2045 RNLSV
-2050 GVLVD
+2050 GVLVE
-2055 LLVDELDRSEPET
+2055 LLVDELDRSQPET
-2068 TATPHEITS
+2068 TAAQHEITS

-2089 PPGPGPHPAVV
+2089 PPDPGPHPAVV

-2106 GGALNADGGYA
+2106 GGALNADGDYA
-2117 HLGEHAPLLAT
+2117 HLSEHAPLLAA
-2128 GSAVLTVDQRGAPG
+2128 GFAVLTVDQRGAPG

-2165 LYLADLQEIDGAR
+2165 RYLADLPEIDGSR

-2188 YTALLALERRPDLW
+2188 YTALLALERRPELW
-2202 RHAALLMGLYDPAAL
+2202 RHAALLMGLYDPATL

-2227 LLPANFGF
+2227 LLPANSGF

-2240 ESYFAAPERQPLVGV
+2240 ESYFAAPERQPFAGV

-2268 ADSVV
+2268 ADLVV
-2273 PLAQSEELATRV
+2273 PLAQSEELADQV
-2285 REAGLAAELVT
+2285 RAAGLPAEMVT

-2309 AWTGLWSEIGEF
+2309 VWTGLWPEIGQF
-2321 LRKGTR
+2321 LREGKR

>member
-1 METGVAEAAG
+1 MASRVEEEAI
-11 PPVAIVGIGCRFPG
+11 AIVGIGCRFPG
-25 GIEDTPGFWDLVA
+25 GIEDMPSFWELVA

-44 GDVPA
+44 GDIPA
-49 SRWRIGDHYDADP
+49 GRWRIDDHYDADP
-62 AAPGRMFVRQGGF
+62 TAPGRMFVRQGGF

-140 TLQLADSNRHL
+140 TLQLTDSNRHL
-151 VGSATPTGVSMT
+151 VSSATPTGVSMT

-267 GDRIHAVVR
+267 GDRVHAVVR

-294 DAQRV
+294 DAQRA
-299 LIERACRV
+299 LIEQACQV

-340 GDSSRTHWIG
+340 GVSSSTHWIG

-362 AGVAGVIK
+362 AGIAGVIK
-370 AVLCLDKGL
+370 AVLCLGKGL

-394 FDRLPLRVPTEMVP
+394 FDRLPLRVPTEMVS

-444 ATEADGGP
+444 ATEAEVGP

-462 EALRSLANSYATLL
+462 EALRALVDSYATAL
-476 EGPGTLSLRR
+476 ESPGSPSLRR

-498 SLRAFVVAGDAR
+498 PLRTFVVAGDSV

-542 WGMGGELLATEP
+542 WGMGRELLATEP
-554 RFAEVVAACD
+554 SFAEVVVACD

-575 DELSRDEA
+575 DEFRRDET

-594 IANFVVQAGLTALW
+594 VANFVVQAGLTVLW

-625 VAAAHAAGV
+625 VAAAYAAGV

-672 YLRDGVA
+672 YLRSGVA

-687 ATTLAGDHDVLA
+687 ATTLAGDHDALA
-699 AVGKQLTAAGASVK
+699 AMSRELTDAGASVK

-724 QMEEIRERLL
+724 QMEEIREPLL
-734 AALREIRPRRAEI
+734 AALREIRPRSAEV

-780 AFRHVLTRAP
+780 AFRRVLTWTP
-790 GAVLEVGPHPVLASA
+790 GAVLEIGPHPVLASA
-805 IDEALADRTDDI
+805 IDEALADRADDI
-817 VRLASLRRK
+817 VRLASLRRG

-832 LLTALGH
+832 LLTVLGH
-839 RYAVGADPAWD
+839 RYAAGADPAWD
-850 RVHPGPREHLDLP
+850 RVHPGSREHLDLP

-875 SVASREKRLGTGD
+875 SVASREKRLGTTD
-888 LRLGGRPVAGVT
+888 LLLGGRPVAGVT
-900 PVHDVELSTSALPY
+900 PVHDIELSTSALPY
-914 LSDHQIGESLVFPG
+914 LDDHRIGESVVFPG

-939 PDDEPCFLQDVVF
+939 PDDEPCLLEDVVF

-957 LAPSSIP
+957 LAPSPIP
-964 TLRAGYDPARQL
+964 TLRAGFDPARQL
-976 LTLHSRTQPDDST
+976 LTLHSRTQPDDPV

-995 LRRDVAKA
+995 LRRGHFAKA
-1003 RRPERRAETPAVL
+1003 RLPERRTEKLAVL
-1016 AEGLPELGHDDVYAR
+1016 AEGLPELGHEDVYSR
-1031 LGDTGLNYGPAFRAV
+1031 LGGTGLNYGPAFRAV

-1053 ESREVFAELRLDTVE
+1053 ESREVFAELRLDTLE
-1068 QDGHRLHPV
+1068 QKGHRLHPV

-1094 DGVESGTYVPARIKT
+1094 DGVESGTYVPARIDA
-1109 LRFFRSPATRLWV
+1109 LQFFCSPATRLWV
-1122 PGLGRAPTEP
+1122 HGRGHPAAGP

-1144 DGEIVAEVRGLQA
+1144 DGEVVAEVRGLQA
-1157 RRLAEVAD
+1157 RRLAEAAD
-1165 EPSSLVYG
+1165 EPSTLAYG

-1179 PLEQTSERPIAA
+1179 PLPQASERQPD
-1191 AGHKGRAVGRWIVVG
+1191 GRWIIIG
-1206 SSATAAELAVDLAA
+1206 SSATAAGLTRDLAA
-1220 AEQDV
+1220 AGAGAL
-1225 VAVDP
+1225 AVDP
-1230 AGDGW
+1230 AGDDW
-1235 VERVLSATSA
+1235 LDRVLAAASA

-1253 SSDAGTAC
+1253 SIDAEAAC
-1261 APVAAPLRLVQ
+1261 APIAAPLRLVQ

-1287 GVSTVNPSAASLWGF
+1287 GISTVNPSAASLWGF
-1302 GRVVGAE
+1302 GRVVAAE

-1319 LAPGVSG
+1319 LALGVSG

-1335 AGGDEVSLR
+1335 DKGDEVSLR

-1360 EFNHV
+1360 ELDHV
-1365 RTRTDVTPV
+1365 RTRTDLTPM
-1374 RLVSSGGE
+1374 RLASSGGE

-1398 EVRVSHVG
+1398 ELRVSHVG

-1411 VLKNTGLISPH
+1411 ILKHTGLISPH
-1422 AIEGSHSGETLGLEC
+1422 AIEGSHSGESLGLEC
-1437 AGTVVAVGE
+1437 AGKVVAVGD
-1446 GVADLEVGNEVF
+1446 GVADLEIGDEVF
-1458 AHSRALFVS
+1458 AHSRDLYVS
-1467 HVTLEA
+1467 HVTLDA
-1473 MRVVK
+1473 VRVVK
-1478 KPAVLSAAEAA
+1478 KPAALSAAEAA

-1503 LANLRDGERVLIH
+1503 LAGLRDGERVLIH
-1516 SAAGGVGLAAA
+1516 SAAGAVGLAAA
-1527 RIAKWLDAEVFV
+1527 RIAKWLGAEVFV
-1539 TAGSVRRRD
+1539 TAGSAQRRD

-1568 DILDWTGGAGVDVV
+1568 DVLGWTGGAGVDVV
-1582 LNSLPGSMIDHS
+1582 VNSLPGSMIDHS
-1594 LRAMSTFGR
+1594 LRALSTFGR

-1648 MQAVAELCEQKAIA
+1648 MQAVAGLCEQKAIA
-1662 PLPVAEWPAEDAAEA
+1662 PLPVAEWPAKDAAEA

-1690 VLRVADEEVLVPASS
+1690 VLRMADEEVLVPASS
-1705 MPEAPI
+1705 MPETPV
-1711 RPDRTYVVT
+1711 RPDRTYVIT

-1747 SGVTTLVAE
+1747 GGVTTDVADR
-1756 QLVTDLTA
+1756 LVTDLTA
-1764 EGAEVRVEEADV
+1764 EGVEVRVEKADV
-1776 GDHAQVRALLSDI
+1776 GDHAQVRALVADV
-1789 RAEMPPLA
+1789 RAQMPPLA
-1797 GVLHAAADFDDTV
+1797 GVLHAAADFDDVV
-1810 LADTDA
+1810 LADADA
-1816 ARLITATRP
+1816 DRLLTATRP

-1882 RATSVGWGMIDDV
+1882 PATSVGWGMIDDV
-1895 GVAVSRDGYVG
+1895 GVTVSRDGYVG

-1922 VAELGALLHARPA
+1922 VAELRALLHTQPA

-1945 RWARANPQLAPLPRF
+1945 RWARANPQLAPLPMF
-1960 ATVVPAST
+1960 ATVVPVGAT
-1968 ADSGDESVGK
+1968 DSGDESVGR

-1983 SLADRAS
+1983 SPADRVS
-1990 MLPAFVTPLLQ
+1990 MLPALVTPLLQ
-2001 RTTGLTEQQLGEG
+2001 RTTGLTEQQLGEEQ
-2014 HAVDVDSLTAVEVRV
+2014 AVDVDSLTAVELRV
-2029 LLQKHLGVAVP
+2029 LLQRHLGVAVP

-2050 GVLVD
+2050 GVLAE
-2055 LLVDELDRSEPET
+2055 LLVDELDRTQPET
-2068 TATPHEITS
+2068 AAALHEITS

-2089 PPGPGPHPAVV
+2089 PPDPGPHPAVV

-2106 GGALNADGGYA
+2106 GGALNADGDYA
-2117 HLGEHAPLLAT
+2117 HLSEHAPLLAA
-2128 GSAVLTVDQRGAPG
+2128 GFAVFTVDQRGAPG
-2142 HGPDFTARAEM
+2142 HGHEFTARAEM

-2165 LYLADLQEIDGAR
+2165 RYLADLPEIDGTR

-2188 YTALLALERRPDLW
+2188 YTAVLALERRPDLW
-2202 RHAALLMGLYDPAAL
+2202 LHAALLMGLYDPAVL
-2217 VAAEQAQPGT
+2217 VAAEHAQPGT
-2227 LLPANFGF
+2227 LLPADSGF

-2240 ESYFAAPERQPLVGV
+2240 ESYFTAPERQPLAGV
-2255 GALGAPLL
+2255 STLNAPLL

-2268 ADSVV
+2268 ADSIV
-2273 PLAQSEELATRV
+2273 PLAQSEELAAQV
-2285 REAGLAAELVT
+2285 RKAGLRAEMIT

-2309 AWTGLWSEIGEF
+2309 VWTGLWPEIGQF

>member
-1 METGVAEAAG
+1 MGPGVAEEA
-11 PPVAIVGIGCRFPG
+11 VAIVGIGCRFPG
-25 GIEDTPGFWDLVA
+25 GIEDMPSFWELVA

-44 GDVPA
+44 GDIPA
-49 SRWRIGDHYDADP
+49 DRWRIGDHYDADP

-75 LRNPVDEF
+75 LGNPVDEF
-83 DAGFFGIS
+83 DAAFFGMS

-107 VTWESLENAGIPP
+107 VTWESLENAGISP
-120 KSTAAGNVGVY
+120 KSTAADNVGVY

-140 TLQLADSNRHL
+140 TLQLTDSNRHL

-197 GALARGDCD
+197 GALARGDCH

-294 DAQRV
+294 DAQRA
-299 LIERACRV
+299 LIERACQV
-307 GDVEPASVGYFEA
+307 ADVEPASVGYFEA

-362 AGVAGVIK
+362 AGIAGVIK

-379 IPPNLHFERPNPKIP
+379 IPPNLHFEQPNPKIP

-416 RAGVNSF
+416 RAAVNSF

-433 LEQWTGSEPVA
+433 LEQWAGSEPVA
-444 ATEADGGP
+444 ATEAEVGP
-452 VLLPLSARSP
+452 VLLPLSARGP
-462 EALRSLANSYATLL
+462 EALRTLVDSYATAL
-476 EGPGTLSLRR
+476 ESPAGPSLRR
-486 VARAASRQREHH
+486 VARAAARQREHH
-498 SLRAFVVAGDAR
+498 PLRTFVVAGDAA
-510 EAAAKLRELTVEP
+510 EAAVKLRGLTVEP

-542 WGMGGELLATEP
+542 WGMGRELLATEP
-554 RFAEVVAACD
+554 RFAEVVLACD
-564 EVLAKFGVCMA
+564 EVLAKFGVCIA
-575 DELSRDEA
+575 DELDRDEA

-594 IANFVVQAGLTALW
+594 VANFVVQAGLTALW

-615 AFIVGHSVGE
+615 ASIVGHSVGE
-625 VAAAHAAGV
+625 VAAAYAAGV

-660 AAVDLPADEVAA
+660 SAVDLPADEVAA

-687 ATTLAGDHDVLA
+687 ATTLAGDHDALA
-699 AVGKQLTAAGASVK
+699 AVSRELADAGASVK

-724 QMEEIRERLL
+724 QMEEIREPLL
-734 AALREIRPRRAEI
+734 AALREIQPRRAEV
-747 PLFSTVTGDQV
+747 PLFSTVTGGQV

-780 AFRHVLTRAP
+780 AFRRVLTRAP
-790 GAVLEVGPHPVLASA
+790 GAVLEIGPHPVLASA
-805 IDEALADRTDDI
+805 IDEALADRADDV
-817 VRLASLRRK
+817 VRLASLRRG

-832 LLTALGH
+832 LLTALGQ
-839 RYAVGADPAWD
+839 RYAAGTDPAWD

-875 SVASREKRLGTGD
+875 SVVSRENRLGTTD
-888 LRLGGRPVAGVT
+888 LLLGGRPVAGVT
-900 PVHDVELSTSALPY
+900 PIQDVELSTSTLPY
-914 LSDHQIGESLVFPG
+914 LDDHRIGESVVFPG

-939 PDDEPCFLQDVVF
+939 PDDEPCLLEDVVF

-964 TLRAGYDPARQL
+964 TLRAGFDPARQL
-976 LTLHSRTQPDDST
+976 LTLHSRTQPDDPV

-995 LRRDVAKA
+995 LRRGHFAKA
-1003 RRPERRAETPAVL
+1003 RLPERRTETLAVL
-1016 AEGLPELGHDDVYAR
+1016 TEGLPELGHEDVYSR
-1031 LGDTGLNYGPAFRAV
+1031 LGGTGLNYGPAFRAL

-1053 ESREVFAELRLDTVE
+1053 ESREVFAELRLDTAE
-1068 QDGHRLHPV
+1068 QQGHRLHPV

-1087 AGALMLG
+1087 AGALILG
-1094 DGVESGTYVPARIKT
+1094 DGVESGTYVPARIDA
-1109 LRFFRSPATRLWV
+1109 LQFFRSPATRLWV
-1122 PGLGRAPTEP
+1122 HGRGRPAARP

-1144 DGEIVAEVRGLQA
+1144 DGEVVAEVRGLQA
-1157 RRLAEVAD
+1157 RRLAEAAD

-1179 PLEQTSERPIAA
+1179 PLPEASERQLD
-1191 AGHKGRAVGRWIVVG
+1191 GRWIVIG
-1206 SSATAAELAVDLAA
+1206 SSATEAGLARDLAA
-1220 AEQDV
+1220 AGASV

-1230 AGDGW
+1230 AGDDW
-1235 VERVLSATSA
+1235 LDRVLSAASA

-1253 SSDAGTAC
+1253 SSDAEAAC
-1261 APVAAPLRLVQ
+1261 APIAAPLRLVQ
-1272 ELPAVPLF
+1272 EMPAVPLF

-1287 GVSTVNPSAASLWGF
+1287 GDSTVNPSAASLWGF
-1302 GRVVGAE
+1302 GRVVAAE

-1319 LAPGVSG
+1319 LAPGVPG

-1335 AGGDEVSLR
+1335 DGGDDVSLR

-1360 EFNHV
+1360 ELDHIH
-1365 RTRTDVTPV
+1365 TRTDLTPV
-1374 RLVSSGGE
+1374 RLASSAGE

-1398 EVRVSHVG
+1398 EIQVSHVG

-1411 VLKNTGLISPH
+1411 VLKHTGLISPH
-1422 AIEGSHSGETLGLEC
+1422 AIEGSHSGETLGMEC
-1437 AGTVVAVGE
+1437 AGRVVAIGDD
-1446 GVADLEVGNEVF
+1446 VADLQVGDEVF
-1458 AHSRALFVS
+1458 AHSRDLFVS

-1473 MRVVK
+1473 VRVVK
-1478 KPAVLSAAEAA
+1478 KPAALSAAEAA
-1489 SLLPVVTAHLSLVR
+1489 SLFPVATAHLSLVR
-1503 LANLRDGERVLIH
+1503 LAKLRAGERVLIH

-1527 RIAKWLDAEVFV
+1527 RIAKWLGAEVFV
-1539 TAGSVRRRD
+1539 TAGSAQRRD
-1548 FLRQEGFAHVA
+1548 FLRQEGFANVA

-1582 LNSLPGSMIDHS
+1582 LNSLPGKMIDHS

-1621 STRRALSFHSF
+1621 SARRALSFHSF

-1648 MQAVAELCEQKAIA
+1648 MQAVAELYEQNAIA
-1662 PLPVAEWPAEDAAEA
+1662 PLPVAAWPALDAAEA

-1690 VLRVADEEVLVPASS
+1690 VLCMADEEVLVPASS
-1705 MPEAPI
+1705 MPETPV
-1711 RPDRTYVVT
+1711 RSDRTYVVT

-1747 SGVTTLVAE
+1747 SGAATLPAE
-1756 QLVTDLTA
+1756 RLVTDLTA
-1764 EGAEVRVEEADV
+1764 DGVEVRVEKADV
-1776 GDHAQVRALLSDI
+1776 GDRAQVSALLADV
-1789 RAEMPPLA
+1789 RADMPPIA
-1797 GVLHAAADFDDTV
+1797 GVVHAAADFDDV
-1810 LADTDA
+1810 LLSNTDA
-1816 ARLITATRP
+1816 ARLIAATRP

-1836 TLGDSLDFFVL
+1836 TLGERLDFFVL
-1847 FSSVAAQLGAV
+1847 FSSFAAQLGAV
-1858 GAGAYATANEFL
+1858 GVGAYAAANEFL

-1882 RATSVGWGMIDDV
+1882 PATSVGWGMIDDV
-1895 GVAVSRDGYVG
+1895 GVAVSRDGFVG
-1906 DVLRR
+1906 DALRR
-1911 TGHVGISPARL
+1911 VGHLGISPAQL
-1922 VAELGALLHARPA
+1922 VAELGALLHTRPA

-1960 ATVVPAST
+1960 ATMVPASA

-1983 SLADRAS
+1983 SPADRAAL
-1990 MLPAFVTPLLQ
+1990 LPALVTPLLQ
-2001 RTTGLTEQQLGEG
+2001 RTTGLTEQQLGEEQ
-2014 HAVDVDSLTAVEVRV
+2014 AVDVDSLTAVDVRV

-2050 GVLVD
+2050 GVLVE
-2055 LLVDELDRSEPET
+2055 LLVDELDRTQPD
-2068 TATPHEITS
+2068 TATALHEITS

-2089 PPGPGPHPAVV
+2089 PPDTGPHPAVV

-2106 GGALNADGGYA
+2106 GGALNADGDHA
-2117 HLGEHAPLLAT
+2117 HLSEHAPLLAA
-2128 GSAVLTVDQRGAPG
+2128 GFAVLTVDQRGAPG
-2142 HGPDFTARAEM
+2142 HGPDFTAMAEM

-2165 LYLADLQEIDGAR
+2165 RYLADLPEIDGSR
-2178 ISIVGTSRGA
+2178 IGIVGTSRGA

-2202 RHAALLMGLYDPAAL
+2202 RHAALLLGLYDPATL
-2217 VAAEQAQPGT
+2217 IAAEHAQPGT
-2227 LLPANFGF
+2227 LLPADSGF

-2240 ESYFAAPERQPLVGV
+2240 ESYFAAPERQPLAGV
-2255 GALGAPLL
+2255 GTLGTPLL

-2273 PLAQSEELATRV
+2273 PIAQSEELAAQV
-2285 REAGLAAELVT
+2285 RAAGLSAEMIA

-2309 AWTGLWSEIGEF
+2309 VWAGLWPEISQF
-2321 LRKGTR
+2321 LREGTR